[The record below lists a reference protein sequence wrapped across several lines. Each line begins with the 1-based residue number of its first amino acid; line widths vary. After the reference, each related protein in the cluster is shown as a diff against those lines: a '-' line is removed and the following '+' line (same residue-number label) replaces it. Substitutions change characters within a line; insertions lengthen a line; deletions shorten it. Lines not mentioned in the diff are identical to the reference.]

1 MAPQWGPVNFGP
13 EPKTPQIRN
22 KIKILSFILCL
33 TTVTIYRTKPSSEMT
48 AHQGPSN
55 IYNTTPNAL
64 PRDIRVRGSKPV
76 IQHYRNPSMEHR
88 SVKTHN
94 QSSNTEKHH
103 THPRNNEDTIT
114 QQTPGTQNYYS
125 PKLLLKGTEINISPA
140 SHTNIPKIYTNHTE
154 ETNKTD
160 PTPGNHKNF
169 QLIHIPEEPAK
180 KITQKHS
187 TKHKQIQPQH
197 ETLILPLSGVFSAPQ
212 SFRVSRHF
220 YIYPDQSQTT
230 SVTLKIDQSQTTGGT
245 PTAHFANVIT
255 VSPATMLSSYPDR
268 FTATASALNE
278 HYPTVQ
284 PYLVDFSTLTAR
296 CTQQGLLINRIQF
309 NLNTFAGVDQ
319 LINVAQFELPEE
331 TTNLTDLFHSAFDLP
346 QEERNVRL
354 EELFEQDEAFLTSM
368 NINSNELTNR
378 HRAIVDIIAQL
389 DQAITLSEG
398 LHDTTIACMAEGV
411 TLVSVL
417 PGNRDGVE
425 SWTQSIQS
433 FDILLQE
440 SGTALCALH
449 HKCSMAALEMLTCLS
464 SMATYPNIVQWRR
477 MEFSRKRD
485 ENHRNNRNWVQR
497 ERMNPNANHWHLAS
511 PTDIANLKR
520 QGAANRQGNRGQN
533 PSAPLEPFH
542 GLPVPYLAIA
552 PHANPTQLDH
562 FVPANPAFDFARIVK
577 IKGAGWLHRAYVG
590 KDIPVKVTWYGWPS
604 DMDDRQI
611 TTLIYSLGLPIL
623 SSPVFP
629 RKKGAIP
636 LCSLVYKTMTNG
648 LWDCLSRRG
657 GFINDVPIA
666 IKVAVGTKDTTL
678 GAYHIWATLSGS
690 GHTFAPREY
699 PHAFQTWV
707 YQRLG
712 IQLLISPQTL
722 LPNWLTAACHNG
734 RWELALQNPADIQQ
748 LVKLLDLPLLLEEL
762 TGRGTIDPANLL
774 IGKLRLKEGQ
784 GRYVLE
790 LICLPSGVDQGTLE
804 RFLGQQEIDYS
815 GLQARPNSGNTVTWT
830 IGFDNNLLRTEASK
844 KLGNAIVAHL
854 SNRPLRINVKQ
865 LTMPRGM
872 CNICFHES
880 NSLDNMRHMW
890 RECPNRNYVCTV
902 CHKDSHTTNECGY
915 VDALVEYEPETQN
928 SVRQDGGQV

>member
-1 MAPQWGPVNFGP
+1 
-13 EPKTPQIRN
+13 
-22 KIKILSFILCL
+22 
-33 TTVTIYRTKPSSEMT
+33 
-48 AHQGPSN
+48 
-55 IYNTTPNAL
+55 
-64 PRDIRVRGSKPV
+64 
-76 IQHYRNPSMEHR
+76 
-88 SVKTHN
+88 
-94 QSSNTEKHH
+94 
-103 THPRNNEDTIT
+103 
-114 QQTPGTQNYYS
+114 
-125 PKLLLKGTEINISPA
+125 
-140 SHTNIPKIYTNHTE
+140 
-154 ETNKTD
+154 
-160 PTPGNHKNF
+160 
-169 QLIHIPEEPAK
+169 
-180 KITQKHS
+180 
-187 TKHKQIQPQH
+187 
-197 ETLILPLSGVFSAPQ
+197 
-212 SFRVSRHF
+212 
-220 YIYPDQSQTT
+220 
-230 SVTLKIDQSQTTGGT
+230 
-245 PTAHFANVIT
+245 
-255 VSPATMLSSYPDR
+255 MLSSYPDR
-268 FTATASALNE
+268 FTASASALNE

-284 PYLVDFSTLTAR
+284 KYLVDFSTLTAR
-296 CTQQGLLINRIQF
+296 CTQQGLLINRIQI

-346 QEERNVRL
+346 QEERNARL
-354 EELFEQDEAFLTSM
+354 EELFEQDEALLNSM

-378 HRAIVDIIAQL
+378 HRATVDIIAQL

-398 LHDTTIACMAEGV
+398 LHDTTITCMAEGV
-411 TLVSVL
+411 TLASVL

-425 SWTQSIQS
+425 SWTQSIQA
-433 FDILLQE
+433 FDILLQD

-562 FVPANPAFDFARIVK
+562 FVSANPAFDFGRVVK
-577 IKGAGWLHRAYVG
+577 NKGAGWLHRAYIG
-590 KDIPVKVTWYGWPS
+590 KDIPIKVTWYGWPS
-604 DMDDRQI
+604 NMDDRQI

-657 GFINDVPIA
+657 GFINDVPMA

-699 PHAFQTWV
+699 PHAFQAWV
-707 YQRLG
+707 YQQLG
-712 IQLLISPQTL
+712 INLLISPQTL

-784 GRYVLE
+784 GRYALE

-804 RFLGQQEIDYS
+804 RFLGQKEIDYS
-815 GLQARPNSGNTVTWT
+815 GLQARPNSGATVTWT
-830 IGFDNNLLRTEASK
+830 IGFDDNLLRTEASK
-844 KLGNAIVAHL
+844 QLGNAIVPHL

-890 RECPNRNYVCTV
+890 RDCPNRRNVCTV

-915 VDALVEYEPETQN
+915 VDALVEYEPETQEVPDP
-928 SVRQDGGQV
+928 VRRGNLTAHNLQSRADRRERQQQEDEQSRQSRRTLMSQTARAKKLYSSSEDDESDGELAANPEWSATAASAGGPSQPSAFATPAWTPPPRFTPQSSSSRSPWGRSGPQHNPYVRRSTPYRSPNPPPRRSTTPPAQYAGATVGLTAAATLPSPPLPRENTPPPPSPLHAPPSPSPSDRSTTSNKRSRSDFDTPESRAAEVIAEEAAAAANTPIHHNEAQDEVDEQAMEEEGL